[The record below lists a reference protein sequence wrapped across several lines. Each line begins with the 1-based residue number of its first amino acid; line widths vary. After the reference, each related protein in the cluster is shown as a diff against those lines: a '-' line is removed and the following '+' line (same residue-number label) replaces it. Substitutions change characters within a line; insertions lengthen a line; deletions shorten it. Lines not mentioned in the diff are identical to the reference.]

1 MNFINKKLK
10 FIKEMRKNLK
20 KVKIKQKIKR
30 KKNIKHQRVYVQI
43 HYYLNPIRI
52 IILFF
57 LVSINYYI
65 EFFFY
70 ESFLNNN
77 YIIEL
82 KDWKHKHIRHIRD
95 DVTIVSGYFKMKSK
109 HSLQD
114 YLNWADNFM
123 QINCS
128 LIFFI
133 DDSFYKEIIA
143 KRPVEYRRRTIWVKT
158 NISQFYSYKN
168 FIKAFNESYNKDIEK
183 YLHSVPL
190 YLIWAE
196 KSYFLN
202 ISANKDFFHSKC
214 FYWIDAGYFREK
226 KVNMK
231 KYINNWPSTKKCF
244 EDKRLLMGQVKNFS
258 YFEKQKIANFDI
270 ASLKT
275 LQNDIN
281 VIGGL
286 FGGQADNI
294 LKFSDH
300 YYRAINE
307 YIKNNLFI
315 GKDQNI
321 YTFVAFSHPEIVKL
335 VFFRNYLSFKAYL
348 K

>member
-1 MNFINKKLK
+1 
-10 FIKEMRKNLK
+10 MRKNLK

-183 YLHSVPL
+183 YHHSVPL

-214 FYWIDAGYFREK
+214 FYWIDLGGFRFLK
-226 KVNMK
+226 KNELE
-231 KYINNWPSTKKCF
+231 KYINGWPSPAKCYT
-244 EDKRLLMGQVKNFS
+244 DGRILMNEVIRNPQ
-258 YFEKQKIANFDI
+258 
-270 ASLKT
+270 
-275 LQNDIN
+275 N
-281 VIGGL
+281 VIDGL
-286 FGGQADNI
+286 KDLKEEAYNQLMRKMNVDGSAFGGQRKYVYEFCN
-294 LKFSDH
+294 L
-300 YYRAINE
+300 YYDT
-307 YIKNNLFI
+307 IKLFIKHNFFI
-315 GKDQNI
+315 GKDQNLFAYMGYFYPNI
-321 YTFVAFSHPEIVKL
+321 LNL
-335 VFFRNYLSFKAYL
+335 VHIGYYGTLKEYLL